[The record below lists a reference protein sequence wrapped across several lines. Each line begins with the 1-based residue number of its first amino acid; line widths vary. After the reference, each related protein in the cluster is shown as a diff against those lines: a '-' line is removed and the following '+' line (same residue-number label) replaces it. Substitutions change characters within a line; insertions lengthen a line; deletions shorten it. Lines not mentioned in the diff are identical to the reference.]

1 MVASL
6 KEIDSRIKSTKK
18 TKQITNAMNMVSS
31 SKLRKAEKNAMTF
44 RPYMEKMKD
53 AITAIAGSNRVSSH
67 PMLNERPVKRVGYMV
82 ITSDRGLAG
91 AYSANVLKKMIRDI
105 EQRHNSPEE
114 YRIIVLGQIGATFL
128 QNRGYQL
135 ENTLT
140 DIPDQPA
147 FKTIQAIGK
156 RAIDLYVDEQID
168 ELHIYY
174 SHYVSVIE
182 NKPSSKKLLPLS
194 PEDSSLGHGAM
205 ATYEFEPD
213 KDAILKILLPQYIES
228 LIYGTILDAKAS
240 EHASRMNAMKNAS
253 DNATE
258 MIDDLSLKYNRARQA
273 AITQQITEIVGG
285 SAALE

>member
-1 MVASL
+1 MASL

-67 PMLNERPVKRVGYMV
+67 QMLNERPVKRVGYMV

-258 MIDDLSLKYNRARQA
+258 MIDDLSLQYNRARQA

>member
-67 PMLNERPVKRVGYMV
+67 QMLNERPVKRVGYMV

-258 MIDDLSLKYNRARQA
+258 MIDDLSLQYNRARQA